1 MAGLA
6 GLAAAGW
13 GRAAAAG
20 GPQALVTGGGFYFT
34 TLSEESP
41 RAFEFRGILT
51 PESCAEVLAAA
62 KARRERG
69 PDVARLLPG
78 HVPALKKLEED
89 LALWIKVPPSFAEE
103 PFYAVEL
110 GAGGGQEKPYL
121 PDVAYYEPWEE
132 GDSWKPLVVDESRWG
147 VPMATV
153 IIPLTAPPAQG
164 GELLLVGV
172 DPNSGGGGPER
183 TAKVCGKQGLVSA
196 PGKGDALLYFSAGMD
211 GLMDDW
217 AQLEVCPVRE
227 GSGWFL
233 IKRFY
238 TRSGR
243 RSDAEH

>member
-1 MAGLA
+1 M
-6 GLAAAGW
+6 
-13 GRAAAAG
+13 
-20 GPQALVTGGGFYFT
+20 TGGGFYFT

-172 DPNSGGGGPER
+172 DPNSGGG
-183 TAKVCGKQGLVSA
+183 VLSA
-196 PGKGDALLYFSAGMD
+196 PRRCAGSRGWSARRGR
-211 GLMDDW
+211 GTRCSISLPEW
-217 AQLEVCPVRE
+217 T
-227 GSGWFL
+227 GSWTTGPSW
-233 IKRFY
+233 RCA
-238 TRSGR
+238 RCGR
-243 RSDAEH
+243 AAGGS